1 MPSADLLSLS
11 IQVAMTS
18 LFDLSGS
25 SRSLLKFVESSL
37 EKSLNFIVGES
48 QTSDALGGFVST
60 IGNVLDRFAVFG
72 GVPLVL
78 ANLSGLGTLLTDDE
92 EIE

>member
-1 MPSADLLSLS
+1 
-11 IQVAMTS
+11 MTS
-18 LFDLSGS
+18 LFDLSRY
-25 SRSLLKFVESSL
+25 SRSLLKLVESSL

-60 IGNVLDRFAVFG
+60 IGNVHDGTAVFG
-72 GVPLVL
+72 SLPLVL
-78 ANLSGLGTLLTDDE
+78 ANLSGLGSLLTDDE